1 MGRKANPTKLLPR
14 VVSSIRNSGCNVVLG
29 NNEIVDIS
37 KMPKNNF
44 TVSASKR
51 RYFYPTTQNWVTYQ
65 RARGLLNKKGI
76 DLFKLPENQ
85 VPEAKKVAKIAA

>member
-51 RYFYPTTQNWVTYQ
+51 RYFYPVTQNWVTYQ

-85 VPEAKKVAKIAA
+85 VPEVKSVAKKAA

>member
-1 MGRKANPTKLLPR
+1 MGRKANPTKLLPK

-29 NNEIVDIS
+29 NNEICDIS
-37 KMPKNNF
+37 KKPKNNF
-44 TVSASKR
+44 EVSASKR
-51 RYFYPTTQNWVTYQ
+51 RYFYPATQNWVTYQ

-85 VPEAKKVAKIAA
+85 VPEVKKAAKAA

>member
-44 TVSASKR
+44 TV
-51 RYFYPTTQNWVTYQ
+51 
-65 RARGLLNKKGI
+65 
-76 DLFKLPENQ
+76 
-85 VPEAKKVAKIAA
+85 